1 MMIAENTLKKATDDD
16 DDESKSNP
24 KSSERAAEPR
34 GKMKEER
41 STAPRRRFS
50 NVHTR
55 PAICMRAP
63 ARVPMLLRP
72 TAPHDL
78 HTFYAAP
85 AEPLSRTTTTTT
97 NRSTSINTKRATQ
110 ETRFACCR
118 DSDCLVGVG
127 VR

>member
-1 MMIAENTLKKATDDD
+1 MMIAENTLKKATD

-63 ARVPMLLRP
+63 ARVPMLRRP

-85 AEPLSRTTTTTT
+85 AEPLSRTTT